1 MSVLSNVVTQLS
13 WIRLYAFNVIC
24 VGLYKSAVKIYSIPY
39 ELKKDKIMT
48 IYSSSFFFFGYELK
62 QMINYIHFNSTY

>member
-48 IYSSSFFFFGYELK
+48 IYSSSFFFWL
-62 QMINYIHFNSTY
+62 